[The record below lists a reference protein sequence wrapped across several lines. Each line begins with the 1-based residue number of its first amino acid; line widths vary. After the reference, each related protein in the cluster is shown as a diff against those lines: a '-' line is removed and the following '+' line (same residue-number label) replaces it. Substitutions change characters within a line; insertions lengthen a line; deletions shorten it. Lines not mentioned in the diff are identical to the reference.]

1 MRMTEMMKVLQEIVD
16 YEISSQ
22 YTYSGVFVLWSK
34 GGNQDFL
41 TQELAVFSV
50 ITSLVIV
57 HKILLFSTTFIVLGL
72 SSTPLIYEKR

>member
-22 YTYSGVFVLWSK
+22 YTYSGVLGSK

-50 ITSLVIV
+50 ITSLVNV
-57 HKILLFSTTFIVLGL
+57 HKILLFSTIFIVLGL
-72 SSTPLIYEKR
+72 SSTPIIYEKR

>member
-34 GGNQDFL
+34 GGNQD
-41 TQELAVFSV
+41 
-50 ITSLVIV
+50 
-57 HKILLFSTTFIVLGL
+57 
-72 SSTPLIYEKR
+72 LIKS